1 METIN
6 YLGKYDSLD
15 ALWAAYPTGGIEG
28 DYVRIADEYYGWDK
42 YINNW
47 VKTELTVEEKPED
60 SEPVRTDA
68 LSAVNYLGEYESMSA
83 VWKKI
88 PEGGHEGD
96 YLSINGACYLWDSSK
111 RNWVIDE
118 TEEVTPPEGA
128 GSQTGSTNTQLNFL
142 GKFASIADVWYFYPE
157 GGHLGDFLLSK
168 DIYYIWDAATTN
180 WIDSTDSEYVDYDFS
195 GEAEKAIET
204 RTTINYLGSFE
215 ELNDVWIIYPEGG
228 HEGDYIHLKE
238 VITIWNKYRRQWG
251 EDSSP
256 ATPAIKTDKIDGSL
270 TINHDLTV
278 SGIAY
283 LPSIVTDITK
293 LGLFGLS
300 LYLNGSLVGKYNPAQ
315 EDTEFYLDGIATKDE
330 LGSEVNKINLTIQ
343 QTDSELRTLISSIS
357 GSSHNHSNLSVL
369 NKITDTKLTNWD
381 TAFSWGNHAD
391 AGYLKSISSEQIV
404 AAIPA
409 MYLGKTQV
417 QYEAKAQDLTGIS
430 SLMLE
435 KSTSKLAYDS
445 ANDAW
450 KLTGNLL
457 VTGFITAGAKGHSG
471 SGEGGESYTQYEWS
485 EIKSMTETGTGLL
498 ASAFSVKEA
507 YDDVSTSVNSINST
521 VANIRSLIPNAAT
534 SSNQLA
540 DKNFVNS
547 SIASNT
553 AVFRGTFETLSDLP
567 TQNVKTNDYA
577 FVIISVDGNPEYQR
591 YKFNGTSWVFEY
603 TLNNSSFTAAQWSAI
618 NSGITTT
625 KVGNYDNHLIDYGN
639 PHKVTKSQV
648 GLGLVENVAISTWKG
663 SENITTLGTIT
674 KGTWKGTKIGND
686 YLANSSITIGT
697 TSISLGSTVTEL
709 AGITKLQLND
719 ANSNLV
725 YDSTTGSWKLT
736 GNLLVTGFIS
746 AGAKG
751 NSSSGG
757 GSTYTQR
764 EWSEI
769 KTMYASEIGLLASA
783 YSVKEAYDE
792 LNAVIEALASKATNV
807 KFSQTITSGK
817 QIGTLTIDNIGTILY
832 APASYAWGEITGKP
846 SFATVATSGKYSD
859 LSGVPTKVSEFT
871 NDAGYLTTHQTVI
884 IASGTSN
891 GTLKLTVGST
901 TTDNVAVKGLGSA
914 AYTSS
919 SAYAA
924 ASHTHTFASLTSK
937 PTTIAGYG
945 ITDAKIAN
953 GVITLGANTITPLTA
968 HQTIYTLTIQKNG
981 TNVGSYTPNS
991 KAATVNI
998 SDVASAT
1005 TLGNHLKD
1013 TTLHLSSDEHTHL
1026 TKLLDALDVDDSGDV
1041 FVVGGKGFYTSGF
1054 ISAGK
1059 KGTSGGEGSNYTQK
1073 EWADI
1078 KAMTS
1083 APTENGILASAYSVK
1098 EAYDDIKSSVTANS
1112 RNITSLVGR
1121 VTTLEGKA
1129 TAVSFSQTITSG
1141 VEIGSISIDG
1151 ATSKIY
1157 SPSLAALM
1165 GSTAIGGTSSYLYW
1179 NGSAFVSKALGSNAF
1194 TSISKVSQL
1203 TNDSGYISGITKSM
1217 VEGVLTGNITSH
1229 THSYLPLSGGTMTG
1243 AIVMGADIGI
1253 IGINELAGGMVYFSN
1268 NSKKTVLGSVG
1279 ASTTSA
1285 THIRSVTG
1293 HATIGTSETATNDIL
1308 DSGNYSAYA
1317 SPKTHTHTFKI
1328 NGSEKTIAATG
1339 GTAVDLGSYL
1349 PLTGGTMS
1357 NTNVVTNLNADLLDG
1372 YHASSFSKTKLI
1384 DLPVGQVLR
1393 ISVEGRRGFLISMQ
1407 GPNGGRNALYF
1418 VTGYGDGTT
1427 IRNNIRV
1434 IKGGPYNLYFNGTSE
1449 AGCLYIVG
1457 TSTNTSA
1464 YDTIYINPFDYN
1476 DVTYTIVSSVPSDAV
1491 LVSSSNSNILATLD
1505 SNVASAS
1512 KWANARTITLTGS
1525 VTGSVSIDG
1534 SQNVSLATTTN
1545 HTHNY
1550 LPLTGGTLTGGPGV
1564 FAPLAIK
1571 NTNISEVWIQFQ
1583 DSMGTTYIGS
1593 AHGVPSVYL
1602 GSGSNQ
1608 TLIHSG
1614 NYNSYSPTLTG
1625 TGATGTW
1632 GISIS
1637 GNAATATNANAL
1649 GGYSASSVLTAN
1661 ISGTVDL
1668 NEISV
1673 PSIYRLSTKNP
1684 NLPSS
1689 IFEYG
1694 NLLTVK
1700 ESSADTAWQ
1709 LIGSY
1714 NYDALWFRRG
1724 NWTADGKG
1732 SLRTNAWKVIAFTD
1746 SNVASATKLYSTTI
1760 NQFNGN
1766 VFAYKKFASINI
1778 TNRYEGK
1785 QALLLLNV
1793 SLSASSRGN
1802 SCKVYVMAYQQNALG
1817 NPPYY
1822 SIETDCDNRNF
1833 EVYAVLNY
1841 TSTTS
1846 TIELYAYGKDL
1857 IYHSLTVSL
1866 LSGANI
1872 IDIGS
1877 DILSSLP
1884 SGTVIT
1890 PTKYGSVYSA
1900 TKLANSRTI
1909 FGKSFNGTDNVTGGA
1924 KFTNICIETNNT
1936 ADVDLTSEINTFD
1949 SNLYLQHHS
1958 SKNLIICMGG
1968 GNVGIGTTSPSY
1980 KLDVNGQIRAT
1991 SDIISNAFVTGNSTY
2006 GSTYVELYGSTPF
2019 IDFHY
2024 NSSTADYT
2032 SRIIEGL
2039 SGQLTVTGKLR
2050 VGLGYTT
2057 STDYALHIVG
2067 TAYSSAGLITD
2078 GAISAAKTSTS
2089 SDIRLK
2095 DNIAEIGSKT
2105 ALQWLLMLKPKSW
2118 TWNDK
2123 AGVTGQSMGFVAQ
2136 DVEGILPQM
2145 VKKQDNGYLS
2155 LDYTQ
2160 LHALEVAGLQDHE
2173 KRIEELER
2181 ENKILKEEINRLKQ
2195 YAN

>member
-47 VKTELTVEEKPED
+47 VKTELTVEEEPED

-142 GKFASIADVWYFYPE
+142 GKFASIADAWYFYPE

-369 NKITDTKLTNWD
+369 NKITDAKLTNWD
-381 TAFSWGNHAD
+381 TAFSWGNHAN

-409 MYLGKTQV
+409 IYLGKTQV

-485 EIKSMTETGTGLL
+485 EIKSMTETGMGLL

-577 FVIISVDGNPEYQR
+577 FVIISVNGNPEYQR

-603 TLNNSSFTAAQWSAI
+603 TLNNSSFTAEQWSAI

-719 ANSNLV
+719 ANSNLA

-764 EWSEI
+764 EWAEI
-769 KTMYASEIGLLASA
+769 KIMSASEIGLLASA
-783 YSVKEAYDE
+783 YSVKEAYNE
-792 LNAVIEALASKATNV
+792 LNTAIETLAGKATNV
-807 KFSQTITSGK
+807 TFSQTLTSGK
-817 QIGTLTIDNIGTILY
+817 QIGSISIDGKSTSLF
-832 APASYAWGEITGKP
+832 APANYAWSEVTGKP
-846 SFATVATSGKYSD
+846 AFATVATSGSYAD
-859 LSGVPTKVSEFT
+859 LSNKPTIASLMGSAVIGGTSSFIYWNGSAFVSKALGTNAFTSISKVSQLT
-871 NDAGYLTTHQTVI
+871 NDSGYITGITKSMVEAVLTGDIT
-884 IASGTSN
+884 
-891 GTLKLTVGST
+891 
-901 TTDNVAVKGLGSA
+901 
-914 AYTSS
+914 
-919 SAYAA
+919 
-924 ASHTHTFASLTSK
+924 SHTHSQ
-937 PTTIAGYG
+937 Y
-945 ITDAKIAN
+945 
-953 GVITLGANTITPLTA
+953 LTA
-968 HQTIYTLTIQKNG
+968 HQPIYALTIQKNG
-981 TNVGSYTPNS
+981 TTAGTYTPNS
-991 KAATVNI
+991 QAATINI
-998 SDVASAT
+998 SDVASAATLSAHT
-1005 TLGNHLKD
+1005 TN
-1013 TTLHLSSDEHTHL
+1013 TTVHITANERTLWNKITGLF
-1026 TKLLDALDVDDSGDV
+1026 DVDADGDIYV
-1041 FVVGGKGFYTSGF
+1041 KNGKGFYTEGF
-1054 ISAGK
+1054 ISAGA
-1059 KGTSGGEGSNYTQK
+1059 KGTSGGGSSTYTQK
-1073 EWADI
+1073 EWAQI
-1078 KAMTS
+1078 KDMTATAS
-1083 APTENGILASAYSVK
+1083 GSLASAYAVK
-1098 EAYDDIKSSVTANS
+1098 EAYSEAKTLIDVNTG
-1112 RNITSLVGR
+1112 NITSLTSR

-1129 TAVSFSQTITSG
+1129 TAVSFSQTLTSG
-1141 VEIGSISIDG
+1141 TKIGAITVDG
-1151 ATSKIY
+1151 TTTNIY
-1157 SPSLAALM
+1157 APTLASQM

-1179 NGSAFVSKALGSNAF
+1179 NGSAWATKALGTAAFASSSDFAAASHTHSNYVDLTSQQTITGNKIFSGAIQVGAIGINTDNVGLYGYGEDAVEIYAENTLTLCGERNTYIGNADNSAMVDIQEDMAGYNAETGVETWYIYREGYAEFQSISGALANSLAIKLNGGTTEGTNLFTFNNSASKTINITPSAIGAAAASHTHSYLPLAGGTLTGDLYINTTLYGPSVGSNPRNRYDSGLYFFNCSGATTSAYNFGLYQWADEFQFTYRTSSNNSYKGNAF
-1194 TSISKVSQL
+1194 TIQGSDGQVAFTKTPKVGSTPVSL
-1203 TNDSGYISGITKSM
+1203 
-1217 VEGVLTGNITSH
+1217 EGH
-1229 THSYLPLSGGTMTG
+1229 THSYLPLSGGTM
-1243 AIVMGADIGI
+1243 A
-1253 IGINELAGGMVYFSN
+1253 
-1268 NSKKTVLGSVG
+1268 
-1279 ASTTSA
+1279 
-1285 THIRSVTG
+1285 
-1293 HATIGTSETATNDIL
+1293 
-1308 DSGNYSAYA
+1308 
-1317 SPKTHTHTFKI
+1317 
-1328 NGSEKTIAATG
+1328 
-1339 GTAVDLGSYL
+1339 
-1349 PLTGGTMS
+1349 

-1372 YHASSFSKTKLI
+1372 YQASQVLTSGMSPTI
-1384 DLPVGQVLR
+1384 DLNE
-1393 ISVEGRRGFLISMQ
+1393 I
-1407 GPNGGRNALYF
+1407 
-1418 VTGYGDGTT
+1418 
-1427 IRNNIRV
+1427 
-1434 IKGGPYNLYFNGTSE
+1434 
-1449 AGCLYIVG
+1449 
-1457 TSTNTSA
+1457 
-1464 YDTIYINPFDYN
+1464 
-1476 DVTYTIVSSVPSDAV
+1476 SVPSIYRLSTENPNLPSPIFNYGNLLTVRYVNSDTAWQ
-1491 LVSSSNSNILATLD
+1491 LLGAYSSDNLWFRRGSWKADGTGTLRTNAWKAIAFTD

-1512 KWANARTITLTGS
+1512 KWATPRTITLTGS

-1550 LPLTGGTLTGGPGV
+1550 LPLSGGTLSGHLIMASARIKMNGGI
-1564 FAPLAIK
+1564 FEF
-1571 NTNISEVWIQFQ
+1571 N
-1583 DSMGTTYIGS
+1583 DS
-1593 AHGVPSVYL
+1593 
-1602 GSGSNQ
+1602 SGSTQ
-1608 TLIHSG
+1608 KMLWAGMDPSTLSVWSNSNWYSILHSG
-1614 NYNSYSPTLTG
+1614 NYNSYAPKLDG
-1625 TGATGTW
+1625 TGASGTW

-1637 GNAATATNANAL
+1637 GNAATATNADTLDGFHISSIVHLQDVADADTMINSIVQYLSVDVNAYHVPF
-1649 GGYSASSVLTAN
+1649 GGGELLSFGNEWYSAQLY
-1661 ISGTVDL
+1661 ISHFSNRVAIRGMNYGTW
-1668 NEISV
+1668 N
-1673 PSIYRLSTKNP
+1673 
-1684 NLPSS
+1684 
-1689 IFEYG
+1689 
-1694 NLLTVK
+1694 
-1700 ESSADTAWQ
+1700 
-1709 LIGSY
+1709 
-1714 NYDALWFRRG
+1714 
-1724 NWTADGKG
+1724 NWHE
-1732 SLRTNAWKVIAFTD
+1732 LAFLD
-1746 SNVASATKLYSTTI
+1746 SNVA
-1760 NQFNGN
+1760 
-1766 VFAYKKFASINI
+1766 
-1778 TNRYEGK
+1778 
-1785 QALLLLNV
+1785 
-1793 SLSASSRGN
+1793 
-1802 SCKVYVMAYQQNALG
+1802 
-1817 NPPYY
+1817 
-1822 SIETDCDNRNF
+1822 
-1833 EVYAVLNY
+1833 
-1841 TSTTS
+1841 
-1846 TIELYAYGKDL
+1846 
-1857 IYHSLTVSL
+1857 
-1866 LSGANI
+1866 
-1872 IDIGS
+1872 
-1877 DILSSLP
+1877 
-1884 SGTVIT
+1884 
-1890 PTKYGSVYSA
+1890 SA

-1909 FGKSFNGTDNVTGGA
+1909 WGQSFDGTGNVSGALTGVTTITTSGQICINTSSSQANNYNEGIRCNLGGSSNWASVVLGGA
-1924 KFTNICIETNNT
+1924 SGSTSSTGPGVYALLVNSGLFRIRQYNT
-1936 ADVDLTSEINTFD
+1936 EVLCINT
-1949 SNLYLQHHS
+1949 SN
-1958 SKNLIICMGG
+1958 
-1968 GNVGIGTTSPSY
+1968 NVGIGTTSPSY
-1980 KLDVNGQIRAT
+1980 KL
-1991 SDIISNAFVTGNSTY
+1991 
-2006 GSTYVELYGSTPF
+2006 
-2019 IDFHY
+2019 
-2024 NSSTADYT
+2024 
-2032 SRIIEGL
+2032 
-2039 SGQLTVTGKLR
+2039 
-2050 VGLGYTT
+2050 
-2057 STDYALHIVG
+2057 HIVG
-2067 TAYSSAGLITD
+2067 VAYASEGLVSD
-2078 GAISAAKTSTS
+2078 GYISAASTSTS

-2095 DNIAEIGSKT
+2095 DNISDISSEM
-2105 ALQWLLMLKPKSW
+2105 ALKWLSMLKPKSW
-2118 TWNDK
+2118 SWNDK

-2145 VKKQDNGYLS
+2145 IRKRRDNDYLS

-2160 LHALEVAGLQDHE
+2160 LHAIEVSALQSHE

-2181 ENKILKEEINRLKQ
+2181 ENKILKEELNKLKL